1 MLMIVVA
8 LAVIMSAFFVVL
20 MLFSAAL
27 QFVYDDEKHS
37 GSESED

>member
-1 MLMIVVA
+1 MLVIVVA
-8 LAVIMSAFFVVL
+8 LAVIVPALFIVL

-27 QFVYDDEKHS
+27 QFVDDDEKHS